1 MVPGDGV
8 RGSFYDRVK
17 KFSLCKVLARMRGR
31 IIRFRNRETKQQQYE
46 EKKMFRPEEIE
57 NGVTWD
63 NGIRGSIF
71 NGFNGWN

>member
-1 MVPGDGV
+1 MDHGDGV

-17 KFSLCKVLARMRGR
+17 KFALQSSCKDEGR
-31 IIRFRNRETKQQQYE
+31 IIHFRNRETKQQQYE
-46 EKKMFRPEEIE
+46 EKKNMFRPEEID